1 MLIQP
6 NFPEDR
12 RGVAAYAGVQQVYDQ
27 VAASKAPGL
36 AVYYP
41 NADPAGLEI
50 HFTVALEDVG
60 IFDLQVTNGPYTR
73 DGKRWALQTEAGLI
87 PAPSPVQYTSRLA
100 LRHRDQV
107 RERLGEEIFVQPV
120 NVFADIDPDPAIVQ
134 AVAGF
139 NVATLFRTD
148 DFVAR
153 LTKLDKA
160 RAIYERDRPSGA
172 LVDAVMECLRS
183 QAEAAAEAA
192 PVAPPATTEEPP
204 PRQVVI
210 HAATVNVY
218 LTGAASAVSRLELPD
233 GG

>member
-12 RGVAAYAGVQQVYDQ
+12 RGDAAYAGVQQICDQ
-27 VAASKAPGL
+27 VEASKAPGQ
-36 AVYYP
+36 AVYYL
-41 NADPAGLEI
+41 NADPAGREI
-50 HFTVALEDVG
+50 GVTIGLEDVG
-60 IFDLQVTNGPYTR
+60 FFDLQVTNGRYTR

-87 PAPSPVQYTSRLA
+87 PAPSPVQYTSHLA
-100 LRHRDQV
+100 LQHRDTV
-107 RERLGEEIFVQPV
+107 RERLGEEIFVLPV
-120 NVFADIDPDPAIVQ
+120 NVFADIDPDPAIDQ
-134 AVAGF
+134 EVAGR
-139 NVATLFRTD
+139 NVAVLYRTD
-148 DFVAR
+148 NFVAR
-153 LTKLDKA
+153 LIELAKA
-160 RAIYERDRPSGA
+160 RGIYERDRPSGA

-183 QAEAAAEAA
+183 QAEAAEEAA